1 MSNPNNPN
9 QNPGQQQQNNPRPGQ
24 QQGGGG
30 QKPGQQQQGGQQK
43 PGQQP
48 GQGGQ
53 HGGQPGS
60 LDAQLRCTMAPPIR
74 RGHFLWIDGYERPGG
89 LRNNFLLARPGL

>member
-1 MSNPNNPN
+1 MYARTILAAILVLAGCS
-9 QNPGQQQQNNPRPGQ
+9 GTID
-24 QQGGGG
+24 GGG

-53 HGGQPGS
+53 HGGQ
-60 LDAQLRCTMAPPIR
+60 DR
-74 RGHFLWIDGYERPGG
+74 
-89 LRNNFLLARPGL
+89 